1 MKINLT
7 HEAIPEKTET
17 IELPRSE
24 AQEAIEYIIGNFKN
38 IDSLKDTQTYDWGI
52 EGYVPED
59 NGKPIRKIIFYI
71 RE

>member
-24 AQEAIEYIIGNFKN
+24 AQAAIEYIIKNFKN
-38 IDSLKDTQTYDWGI
+38 IDALKDTQTYDWGI
-52 EGYVPED
+52 EGYVAED
-59 NGKPIRKIIFYI
+59 NGKPIRKISFYI